1 MATIC
6 HDLRTII
13 ETGYARGRRVT
24 SWPSLKTDLRHAG
37 AEWVGELVVRD
48 GNPASSRKPDDIPQ
62 FNSQVIDLFS
72 HAGHLT
78 ASA

>member
-1 MATIC
+1 
-6 HDLRTII
+6 
-13 ETGYARGRRVT
+13 
-24 SWPSLKTDLRHAG
+24 
-37 AEWVGELVVRD
+37 VGELVVRD